1 MITAIHKIW
10 KKKKE
15 EQHQQHQ
22 NGKKEKEKEKNKNV
36 DGLFLNFRIFSRDFP
51 FKKILLIY
59 CSIENVTYP
68 INYNISF
75 DNDSLSI

>member
-1 MITAIHKIW
+1 MKKI
-10 KKKKE
+10 KE

-59 CSIENVTYP
+59 YTIESATYLKKYNV
-68 INYNISF
+68 SF